1 MSTNTY
7 GYDVQLNGIYY
18 NLNPTDKTAEVTYKD
33 DQYGSYSGE
42 IKIPTTI
49 SHNGVTYTII
59 TIGTYAFKGCSGL
72 ISVKIPNSVTT
83 IKYCAFANCSGLTSI
98 DIPNSVTS
106 IGGGAFS
113 GCIGLTNICIP
124 NSVISIG
131 GYAFSYCN
139 GLSSITISNSI
150 SSIEIG
156 TFHDCIGLTSITI
169 PNSVTSI
176 GQDAF
181 NGCTGLTSINIP
193 KSVTSMGFYA
203 FDGCKSL
210 NSVHIDDLVAWCNIS
225 FVGQNSNPL
234 FFAKHLYLNG
244 VEIINDLTI
253 PNSVNSIAGCS
264 FSGCIGITSVTIP
277 NSVTT
282 IGDYAFSP
290 CSNLE
295 LVRSYIE
302 NPFEIKD
309 VFRISS
315 SAKLEVPKGTKK
327 QYQDLS
333 GWANCFKEIIEMD
346 ENPTTCTLSIIASG
360 NGSVSYIGTTIRD
373 NTSSFVVDKGASAT
387 ISFLPDD
394 GYRIKKVLVNNSIV
408 TVSVSVLNNQYTVYI
423 NSNTTVKV
431 EFEKI
436 PADSEGAY
444 NTYITCAYRSSHITK
459 TGSVVQNSV
468 NFEVMN
474 SGNKSIYITKLVT
487 KDPDTKEVL
496 ATSTDKNILG
506 ELEGGTMKTYSVSL
520 NKDIIP
526 IWEIT
531 YTYDNKEY
539 SYDNTQYV
547 LLYITANKYGVVK
560 FLDTSVGEKT
570 MRYSIMP
577 ESDAIIEFVPEKECV
592 LSKLSINGT
601 EMTSSILDNKYTIS
615 KISSSI
621 IVSAIFDKT
630 SGNNQSINGHE
641 FVDLGLP
648 SGKYWSTVN
657 YGANK
662 PEDAGYYLRPGVFNE
677 WGDYWKAPTKEEM
690 QELID
695 ECVWTWTELNGMNGF
710 DIKGPNGNSMFL
722 PAAGQYQVIDYYSVG
737 SIAYYTTSSY
747 DGYSYYWIFE
757 GSSTGKQFVQRTAMI
772 DSYPIRPISTV
783 KNESVFSTGGLN
795 FSVISSNE
803 KTANLAKGNYGKV
816 LEVPVTV
823 KYPSTEWKIVGIDK
837 GALSECDSLAAV
849 IWNPEFAFT
858 ENVDNPNMLLY
869 VKSASYAPSSIKNV
883 VVNGAASSIVLSDA
897 SGKNDFYCPKEFTAK
912 TVNYM
917 HHYTMETGI
926 GNARGWETIALPFDV
941 QKITHQSKGEIVPF
955 ANWKSGDAKKPFWLM
970 TYGSSGWVEANSI
983 KANAPYIISM
993 PNHSN
998 YKSEFRLNGNVSFSA
1013 ENVTIPPSDNL
1024 LTSNYNGRTFSP
1036 NYANQSDNSYYA
1048 LNVNNDYVT
1057 YSGNDLEGS
1066 KFLIGLRTVHPFEA
1080 YMTSASQARMYI
1092 AIDEDMTTG
1101 IGDITEIMANE
1112 KVVRVYN
1119 LNGQLIME
1127 EENKSVDEI
1136 QVLLSAGVYIVNG
1149 KKLIIK

>member
-1 MSTNTY
+1 MNKVRLISIRFLLLVACLFYSNTIKA
-7 GYDVQLNGIYY
+7 YDFEVDGLCY
-18 NLNPTDKTAEVTYKD
+18 NIISDNQIEVTYRPP
-33 DQYGSYSGE
+33 YGSYFGVINIPEIVNYQDKEYIVTSIGTNAFFACKGLTGSLILPKSLKSIGNNAFDYCSGLSGDLIIPDSVE
-42 IKIPTTI
+42 EIGDCAFRDCTNLKGILTLSNSLIKIGDVAFANCGFTGSLIFPNSLKEIGYGAFGGCKGFAGSLIIPNTLEKMGIGAFEACSGFSTLVLPNTMTTI
-49 SHNGVTYTII
+49 SPRT
-59 TIGTYAFKGCSGL
+59 FWGCSGL
-72 ISVKIPNSVTT
+72 SSMLNLPTSLKKIG
-83 IKYCAFANCSGLTSI
+83 YAAFYGCCGLTE
-98 DIPNSVTS
+98 P
-106 IGGGAFS
+106 
-113 GCIGLTNICIP
+113 
-124 NSVISIG
+124 
-131 GYAFSYCN
+131 
-139 GLSSITISNSI
+139 
-150 SSIEIG
+150 
-156 TFHDCIGLTSITI
+156 
-169 PNSVTSI
+169 
-176 GQDAF
+176 
-181 NGCTGLTSINIP
+181 
-193 KSVTSMGFYA
+193 
-203 FDGCKSL
+203 
-210 NSVHIDDLVAWCNIS
+210 
-225 FVGQNSNPL
+225 
-234 FFAKHLYLNG
+234 
-244 VEIINDLTI
+244 LTI
-253 PNSVNSIAGCS
+253 PASVDSIGYSAFNSC
-264 FSGCIGITSVTIP
+264 TQ
-277 NSVTT
+277 
-282 IGDYAFSP
+282 
-290 CSNLE
+290 LK
-295 LVRSYIE
+295 LVISEIIV
-302 NPFEIKD
+302 PFEIAES
-309 VFRISS
+309 VFANVSS
-315 SAKLEVPKGTKK
+315 DAILKVPKESINS
-327 QYQDLS
+327 YLAYA
-333 GWANCFKEIIEMD
+333 GWITNFKEIEEM
-346 ENPTTCTLSIIASG
+346 EVSSTNYTLSIISSG
-360 NGSVSYIGTTIRD
+360 NGSVSYSGMTVRGK
-373 NTSSFVVDKGASAT
+373 TSSFTVNKGTNAT
-387 ISFLPDD
+387 ITFTPDN
-394 GYRIKKVLVNNSIV
+394 GYQIKSVKVNNSAV
-408 TVSVSVLNNQYTVYI
+408 TVTNNQYTLNNISV
-423 NSNTTVKV
+423 NTTVEV
-431 EFEKI
+431 EFEKT

-897 SGKNDFYCPKEFTAK
+897 SGKNDFYCPKEFTAN

-1136 QVLLSAGVYIVNG
+1136 KVLLSAGVYIVNG